1 MCCRKA
7 VRVRIIGVTFPAVEC
22 ERFPGNL
29 CTESG
34 KNVHRCVSRF
44 EENVIHILCKNI
56 VQHTFQQKGSLVL
69 SAQSARDRDTAHVP
83 LPALA
88 VDGRCADEFAVLL
101 HAPPLRLLIR
111 RNEVQL
117 LRNILLVRENLRGKS
132 ENRIHVRIRRT
143 PNHTFCLHSAHL
155 PYILQKRRKDAP
167 SAFFPH
173 YN

>member
-1 MCCRKA
+1 M
-7 VRVRIIGVTFPAVEC
+7 
-22 ERFPGNL
+22 
-29 CTESG
+29 
-34 KNVHRCVSRF
+34 HRCVSRF

-69 SAQSARDRDTAHVP
+69 SAQPARDRDAAHVP
-83 LPALA
+83 LPALT
-88 VDGRCADEFAVLL
+88 VNGRCADEFAVLL

-111 RNEVQL
+111 RDEVQL
-117 LRNILLVRENLRGKS
+117 LRNILLIRKNLRGKS

-143 PNHTFCLHSAHL
+143 PNHTLCFHSAHL